1 MLVCVSF
8 SVINQL
14 HSDDLTTAWASIA
27 SVWQQTNDCKQLQIV
42 PGFFEHK
49 NWSASY
55 SVNLLVSI
63 ITLLATFFLGQ
74 SLITPV
80 INVTPRKITY
90 SLVMYTML
98 IAIPFRLPY
107 LFCIVWNNEGW
118 LARNE
123 ASVTPDKT
131 KMWWSL
137 KFLLSIM
144 WGSALDVLCLQC
156 CECTSL
162 HTDRSCD
169 YIL

>member
-1 MLVCVSF
+1 M
-8 SVINQL
+8 
-14 HSDDLTTAWASIA
+14 IA
-27 SVWQQTNDCKQLQIV
+27 SSYKVF

-63 ITLLATFFLGQ
+63 FTLLATFFLGQ

-144 WGSALDVLCLQC
+144 WGRHLMYFVYNVVNVPAC
-156 CECTSL
+156 
-162 HTDRSCD
+162 
-169 YIL
+169 ILTGLVTIYCN